1 MQAILLALSLIFA
14 VANLQVFDAAKE
26 KVVQTIPVTPDVRQE
41 AEAWLN
47 SVESLSPQFNID
59 IKQGLVLKVP
69 FDPPYN
75 MKSRFYTGP
84 VSEVNL
90 ILPPD
95 RRPTLL
101 VITKENRPLVFLFTR
116 DVKPFLKRKGIQ

>member
-41 AEAWLN
+41 AEAWLG

-101 VITKENRPLVFLFTR
+101 VITKEKKPLVFLFTR